1 MPGLSDERRFRSVRT
16 RPIRSNNS
24 VRRTYDLLRPQL
36 PALGPDALLSERDL
50 VNTFSASRGTVR
62 HVLQLLAEEGVVTRG
77 PKVGTT
83 VHASTVIPVSE
94 LTPLDQWG
102 SRGPVTGRLLESK
115 VIPAFPAVRHR
126 LQLPEESSVAM
137 IEWLLIDD
145 NTPLALFVSYLA
157 LSPEQASLL
166 GKEGLS
172 VIDFLEKYLGVSVVK
187 SDTIFCA
194 VASDRQTAALL
205 GTRQGGP
212 ILLIEDLLRDG
223 GDRPWAICQIRCRGD
238 RVLFSAK
245 ARRLSAK
252 ARRRRPRSA

>member
-1 MPGLSDERRFRSVRT
+1 MPGLSDERRFRSVRP

-137 IEWLLIDD
+137 SEWLLIDD

-166 GKEGLS
+166 R
-172 VIDFLEKYLGVSVVK
+172 
-187 SDTIFCA
+187 A
-194 VASDRQTAALL
+194 ASGSGATGSSSWCR
-205 GTRQGGP
+205 TRSSWWSRRGAC
-212 ILLIEDLLRDG
+212 R
-223 GDRPWAICQIRCRGD
+223 RCRGSGRRSTGSCNWPGRVPERKGMRAGGPGD
-238 RVLFSAK
+238 RRASGAYGACFFPL
-245 ARRLSAK
+245 
-252 ARRRRPRSA
+252 RRRTLKSWCAGVQRQQHRLE